1 MATKTGPT
9 KPLTRAHVF
18 MPVWCERTHRSLKF
32 HVFSS
37 ESVYRRILDLLGC
50 FGAFL
55 AQLVEQHQ
63 QHHTLYIWTCRLM
76 WFHFETFILL
86 GF

>member
-18 MPVWCERTHRSLKF
+18 MPVWCERTAHHRLKF

-37 ESVYRRILDLLGC
+37 ESVYRRILDLL
-50 FGAFL
+50 
-55 AQLVEQHQ
+55 
-63 QHHTLYIWTCRLM
+63 
-76 WFHFETFILL
+76 
-86 GF
+86 